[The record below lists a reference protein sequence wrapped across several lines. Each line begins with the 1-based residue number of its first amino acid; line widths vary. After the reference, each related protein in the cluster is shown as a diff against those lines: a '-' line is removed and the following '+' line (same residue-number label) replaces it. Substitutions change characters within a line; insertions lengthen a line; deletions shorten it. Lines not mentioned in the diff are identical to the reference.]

1 MTMRVFVLYA
11 HPVETSFNATL
22 HAAIVGALKTAGH
35 TVDDCD
41 LYAENFDPRLTRE
54 ERLGYHEVGPNI
66 EPVRIYVERLQAAEA
81 LVLSFPVWN
90 FGYPAILKG
99 FFDRVFLPGVSFDLT
114 EEGGLIPKLTH
125 IRRVA
130 AVCTYGGSRLRAI
143 FAGDPPRKAVM
154 RVLRAQTGSL
164 MTPVTYLARYDMNH
178 ATEAG
183 CREFLAR
190 VTKTMA
196 AF

>member
-1 MTMRVFVLYA
+1 MSMRVLLLYA
-11 HPVETSFNATL
+11 HPVETSFNAAL
-22 HAAIVGALKTAGH
+22 HDGILAALKGAGH
-35 TVDDCD
+35 QVDDCD
-41 LYAENFDPRLTRE
+41 LYAENFDPRLTRA
-54 ERLGYHEVGPNI
+54 ERLVYHDVGPNI
-66 EPVRIYVERLQAAEA
+66 EPVRPYVERLQAAEG

-99 FFDRVFLPGVSFDLT
+99 FFDRVFLPGVSFELLDN
-114 EEGGLIPKLTH
+114 GGIGPKLTN
-125 IRRVA
+125 IRKLA

-143 FAGDPPRKAVM
+143 LAGDPPRKIVT
-154 RVLRAQTGSL
+154 RVLRANTGFA
-164 MTPVTYLARYDMNH
+164 PCTYLARYDMNR

-183 CREFLAR
+183 CRQFLAR

>member
-1 MTMRVFVLYA
+1 MTMRVLLLYA
-11 HPVETSFNATL
+11 HPVETSFNAAL
-22 HAAIVGALKTAGH
+22 HDGILAALKGAGH
-35 TVDDCD
+35 HVDDCD

-66 EPVRIYVERLQAAEA
+66 EPVRGYVERLKAAEG

-99 FFDRVFLPGVSFDLT
+99 FFDRVFLPGVSFELT
-114 EEGGLIPKLTH
+114 ERGGIAPKLQN
-125 IRRVA
+125 IKKLA

-143 FAGDPPRKAVM
+143 LAGDPPRKVVM
-154 RVLRAQTGSL
+154 RVLRANTGFA
-164 MTPVTYLARYDMNH
+164 PCAYLARYDMNR
-178 ATEAG
+178 ATETS
-183 CREFLAR
+183 CKEFLAR
-190 VTKTMA
+190 VTRAMA